1 MNTSLPGQNISQ
13 EQHNCRKSHG
23 KAEYVGICPQR
34 ATDTQTSSKEVAR
47 KPA

>member
-23 KAEYVGICPQR
+23 KVEYMGICLQM
-34 ATDTQTSSKEVAR
+34 ATETQTSSEEVAR